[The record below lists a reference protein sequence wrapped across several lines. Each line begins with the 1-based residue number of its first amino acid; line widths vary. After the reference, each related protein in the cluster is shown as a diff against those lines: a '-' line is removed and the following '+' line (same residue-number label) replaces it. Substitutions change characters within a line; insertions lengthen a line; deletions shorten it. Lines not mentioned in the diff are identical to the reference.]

1 MAKTEKKLYVR
12 PGSKIRD
19 GPRGKREN
27 EARGKDRTRSHDPC
41 ARVVDYIEN
50 NNNNNN
56 SPFFSL
62 SFSLS
67 FSFFSQH
74 AKNFSTRY

>member
-1 MAKTEKKLYVR
+1 MKFFGSDKNIRMLYLVR
-12 PGSKIRD
+12 PGSKVRD

-27 EARGKDRTRSHDPC
+27 EARGKDRTRSRDPC

-56 SPFFSL
+56 NNNTVIRRTAPVCNEL
-62 SFSLS
+62 
-67 FSFFSQH
+67 Q
-74 AKNFSTRY
+74 